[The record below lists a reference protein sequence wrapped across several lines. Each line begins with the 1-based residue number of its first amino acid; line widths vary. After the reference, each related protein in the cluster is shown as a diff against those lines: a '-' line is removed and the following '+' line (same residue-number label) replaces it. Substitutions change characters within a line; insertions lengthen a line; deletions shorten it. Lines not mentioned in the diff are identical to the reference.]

1 MNIKFKSIDIYGFRS
16 LNKVSVSLDNQ
27 GIVIVKGINEYEDKA
42 TSNGSGKSSIFEA
55 LIYAIFEETSSGEK
69 DVENRILKDGYSIDL
84 KFDIDNDQY
93 RIFRQCK
100 KDKSTVSFYK
110 NEEDISARNKTDTN
124 KLIQNILNINKNIF
138 LDSIFLSQNAVTNLA
153 SLSPTARKERLEI
166 LTNTDQII
174 EEFKEKIKERQ
185 NQYEANCVDCRSNID
200 KNNGKKES
208 LNNQIQQLQYKIE
221 EQKQEIE
228 RKKQLGDIKDI
239 EQQIDKLNENIRNNE
254 ESISVVEESIINV
267 DNSIKEFNNKIEEYN
282 NQYNELQT
290 KILQKQS
297 DISSLQFDL
306 TKQDSEKQ
314 HIQQDIERIKQEI
327 EKIKNSD
334 TCPTCGR
341 KYDNVNE
348 EHINQLIQ
356 EKNNLIKDNTIKIQQ
371 IEKVKDEINSKLYL
385 ENNVYEGLHLSANE
399 INSYITPIKEQ
410 IQIKEAEKTT
420 TNMLKIQKNNEIN
433 EYRQKINNLQNI
445 KEELLKVENNNIKEY
460 EDLITQYN
468 NDTKILDEEI
478 NKLNEEYNKND
489 SYVQVIKNIL
499 QLITKEFRT
508 YLLKNSIAYLNK
520 HLQEYSIQLFSNEK
534 DVIKIEES
542 DTKLNIYLGNATYE
556 SLSGGE
562 KTRVNIALLLA
573 QKSLANVI
581 GNMTCNLIILDEILG
596 YCDSEAESNVINLIT
611 NELDSLETIY
621 MISHKEIPIG
631 YDNILTIVKDKNG
644 LSQVYSS

>member
-16 LNKVSVSLDNQ
+16 LNKVAVSLDNQ

-84 KFDIDNDQY
+84 KFDIDNDHY
-93 RIFRQCK
+93 RIFRQYK

-124 KLIQNILNINKNIF
+124 KLIQNTLNINKNIF

-239 EQQIDKLNENIRNNE
+239 EQQMDTLNENIRNNE
-254 ESISVVEESIINV
+254 ESISAVEKSIINI

-341 KYDNVNE
+341 KYDNINE

-356 EKNNLIKDNTIKIQQ
+356 EKNNLIKDNTVKIQQ
-371 IEKVKDEINSKLYL
+371 IEKIKDEINSKLYL

-520 HLQEYSIQLFSNEK
+520 YLQEYSMQLFSNEK

>member
-84 KFDIDNDQY
+84 KFDIDNDHY

-124 KLIQNILNINKNIF
+124 KLIQNTLNINKNIF

-254 ESISVVEESIINV
+254 ESISAVEESIINV

-341 KYDNVNE
+341 KYDNINE

-356 EKNNLIKDNTIKIQQ
+356 EKNNLIKDNTIKIQE

-385 ENNVYEGLHLSANE
+385 ENNVYEGLHLSAKE

-520 HLQEYSIQLFSNEK
+520 HLQEYSTQLFSNEK

>member
-84 KFDIDNDQY
+84 KFDIDNDHY
-93 RIFRQCK
+93 RIFRQYK

-124 KLIQNILNINKNIF
+124 KLIQNTLNINKNIF

-254 ESISVVEESIINV
+254 ESISAVEESIINV
-267 DNSIKEFNNKIEEYN
+267 DNSIKEFNNKIEKYN

-341 KYDNVNE
+341 KYDNINE

-356 EKNNLIKDNTIKIQQ
+356 EKNNLIKDNTIKIQE

-385 ENNVYEGLHLSANE
+385 ENNVYEGLHLSAKE

-489 SYVQVIKNIL
+489 SYFQVIKNIL

>member
-84 KFDIDNDQY
+84 KFDIDNDHY

-124 KLIQNILNINKNIF
+124 KLIQNTLNINKNIF

-221 EQKQEIE
+221 EQEQEIE

-254 ESISVVEESIINV
+254 ESISAIEESIINV
-267 DNSIKEFNNKIEEYN
+267 DNGIKEFNNKIEEYN

-341 KYDNVNE
+341 KYDNINE
-348 EHINQLIQ
+348 EHINQLMQ
-356 EKNNLIKDNTIKIQQ
+356 EKNNLIKDNTIKIQE
-371 IEKVKDEINSKLYL
+371 IEKVKDEINNKLYL
-385 ENNVYEGLHLSANE
+385 ENNIYEGLHLSANE

-520 HLQEYSIQLFSNEK
+520 HLQEYSMQLFSNEK

-631 YDNILTIVKDKNG
+631 YDNVLTIVKDKNG
-644 LSQVYSS
+644 LSQVHSL

>member
-16 LNKVSVSLDNQ
+16 LNKVSISLDNQ

-84 KFDIDNDQY
+84 KFDIDNDHY

-124 KLIQNILNINKNIF
+124 KLIQNTLNINKNIF
-138 LDSIFLSQNAVTNLA
+138 LDSIFLSQNVVTNLA

-254 ESISVVEESIINV
+254 ESISAVEESIINI

-341 KYDNVNE
+341 KYDNINE
-348 EHINQLIQ
+348 EHINQLMQ
-356 EKNNLIKDNTIKIQQ
+356 EKNNLIKDDTIKIQE
-371 IEKVKDEINSKLYL
+371 IEKVKDDINGKLYL

-445 KEELLKVENNNIKEY
+445 KEELLKIENNNIKEY

>member
-42 TSNGSGKSSIFEA
+42 TSNGSGKSSVFEA

-84 KFDIDNDQY
+84 KFDIDNDHY

-124 KLIQNILNINKNIF
+124 KLIQNTLNINKNIF

-254 ESISVVEESIINV
+254 ESISAVEESIVNV
-267 DNSIKEFNNKIEEYN
+267 DNSIKDFNNKIEEYN

-341 KYDNVNE
+341 KYDNINE

-385 ENNVYEGLHLSANE
+385 ENNVYEGLHLSAKE

-445 KEELLKVENNNIKEY
+445 KEELLKIENNNIKEY

-520 HLQEYSIQLFSNEK
+520 HLQEYSMQLFSNEK

>member
-84 KFDIDNDQY
+84 KFDIDNDHY

-124 KLIQNILNINKNIF
+124 KLIQNTLNINKNIF

-254 ESISVVEESIINV
+254 ESISAVEESIINV

-341 KYDNVNE
+341 KYDNINE

-356 EKNNLIKDNTIKIQQ
+356 EKNNLIKDNTIKIQE

-385 ENNVYEGLHLSANE
+385 ENNVYEGLHLSAKE

-520 HLQEYSIQLFSNEK
+520 HLQEYSTQLFSNEK

-556 SLSGGE
+556 SLSGRE

-611 NELDSLETIY
+611 NELDSLKTIY

>member
-84 KFDIDNDQY
+84 KFDIDNDLY

-100 KDKSTVSFYK
+100 KDKSAVSFYK

-124 KLIQNILNINKNIF
+124 KLIQNTLNINKNIF

-254 ESISVVEESIINV
+254 ESISAVEESIINI

-297 DISSLQFDL
+297 DISSLQFNL

-341 KYDNVNE
+341 KYDNINE

-356 EKNNLIKDNTIKIQQ
+356 EKNNLIKDNTVKIQE

-433 EYRQKINNLQNI
+433 ECRQKINNLQNI

-508 YLLKNSIAYLNK
+508 YLLRNSIAYLNK

>member
-55 LIYAIFEETSSGEK
+55 LIYAVFEETSSGEK

-84 KFDIDNDQY
+84 KFDIDNDHY

-124 KLIQNILNINKNIF
+124 KLIQNTLNINKNIF

-185 NQYEANCVDCRSNID
+185 NQYEANCVDYRSNID

-254 ESISVVEESIINV
+254 ESISAVEESIINI

-341 KYDNVNE
+341 KYDNINE

-356 EKNNLIKDNTIKIQQ
+356 EKNNLIKDNTVKIQQ

-468 NDTKILDEEI
+468 NDTKILDKEI

-520 HLQEYSIQLFSNEK
+520 HLQEYSMQLFSNEK

>member
-84 KFDIDNDQY
+84 KFDIDNDHY

-124 KLIQNILNINKNIF
+124 KLIQNTLNINKNIF

-254 ESISVVEESIINV
+254 ESISAVEESIINI

-341 KYDNVNE
+341 KYDNINE

-356 EKNNLIKDNTIKIQQ
+356 EKNNLIKDNTVRIQQ

>member
-84 KFDIDNDQY
+84 KFDIDNDHY

-124 KLIQNILNINKNIF
+124 KLIQNTLNINKNIF

-254 ESISVVEESIINV
+254 ESISAVEESIINV

-341 KYDNVNE
+341 KYDNINE

-356 EKNNLIKDNTIKIQQ
+356 EKNNLIKDNTIKIQE

-385 ENNVYEGLHLSANE
+385 ENNVYEGLHLSAKE

-520 HLQEYSIQLFSNEK
+520 HLQEYSTQLFSNEK

-611 NELDSLETIY
+611 NELDSLKTIY

>member
-55 LIYAIFEETSSGEK
+55 LIFAIFEETSSGEK

-84 KFDIDNDQY
+84 KFDIDNDHY

-124 KLIQNILNINKNIF
+124 KLIQNTLNINKNIF

-254 ESISVVEESIINV
+254 ESISAVEESIINV

-341 KYDNVNE
+341 KYDNINE
-348 EHINQLIQ
+348 EHINQLMQ
-356 EKNNLIKDNTIKIQQ
+356 EKNNLIKDYTIKIQE
-371 IEKVKDEINSKLYL
+371 IEKVKNEINSKLYL

-581 GNMTCNLIILDEILG
+581 GNMACNLIILDEILG
-596 YCDSEAESNVINLIT
+596 YCDSEAESSVINLIT

-644 LSQVYSS
+644 LSQVHSL

>member
-84 KFDIDNDQY
+84 KFDIDNDHY

-124 KLIQNILNINKNIF
+124 KLIQNTLNINKNIF

-254 ESISVVEESIINV
+254 ESISAIEESIINV
-267 DNSIKEFNNKIEEYN
+267 DNGIKEFNNKIEEYN

-314 HIQQDIERIKQEI
+314 HIQQNIERIKQEI

-341 KYDNVNE
+341 KYDNINE

-356 EKNNLIKDNTIKIQQ
+356 EKNNLIKDNTVKIQE

-385 ENNVYEGLHLSANE
+385 ENNIYEGLHLSANE

-581 GNMTCNLIILDEILG
+581 GNMACNLIILDEILG
-596 YCDSEAESNVINLIT
+596 YCDSEAESSVINLIT

-644 LSQVYSS
+644 LSQVHSL

>member
-84 KFDIDNDQY
+84 KFDIDNDHY

-124 KLIQNILNINKNIF
+124 KLIQNTLNINKNIF

-254 ESISVVEESIINV
+254 ESISAVEESIINV

-314 HIQQDIERIKQEI
+314 HIQQDIERIEQEI

-341 KYDNVNE
+341 KYDNINE

-356 EKNNLIKDNTIKIQQ
+356 EKNNLIKDNTVKIQQ

-489 SYVQVIKNIL
+489 SYIQVIKNIL

>member
-42 TSNGSGKSSIFEA
+42 TSNGSGKSSVFEA

-84 KFDIDNDQY
+84 KFDIDNDHY

-124 KLIQNILNINKNIF
+124 KLIQNTLNINKNIF

-254 ESISVVEESIINV
+254 ESISAVEESIINI

-341 KYDNVNE
+341 KYDNINE

-356 EKNNLIKDNTIKIQQ
+356 EKNNLIKDNTVKIQQ

-468 NDTKILDEEI
+468 NDIKILDEEI

>member
-84 KFDIDNDQY
+84 KFDIDNDHY

-124 KLIQNILNINKNIF
+124 KLIQNTLNINKNIF

-239 EQQIDKLNENIRNNE
+239 EQQIYKLNENIRNNE

-267 DNSIKEFNNKIEEYN
+267 DNSIKDFNNKIEEYN

-341 KYDNVNE
+341 KYDNINE
-348 EHINQLIQ
+348 EHINQLTQ
-356 EKNNLIKDNTIKIQQ
+356 EKNNLIKDNTIKIQE

-385 ENNVYEGLHLSANE
+385 ENNVYEGLHLSAKE
-399 INSYITPIKEQ
+399 INSYITSIKEQ

-468 NDTKILDEEI
+468 NDIKILDEEI

>member
-84 KFDIDNDQY
+84 KFDIDNDHY

-124 KLIQNILNINKNIF
+124 KLIQNTLNINKNIF

-254 ESISVVEESIINV
+254 ESISAVEESIINI

-341 KYDNVNE
+341 KYDNINE

-356 EKNNLIKDNTIKIQQ
+356 EKNNLIKDNTIKIQE

-468 NDTKILDEEI
+468 NDTKILDKEI

-520 HLQEYSIQLFSNEK
+520 HLQEYSMQLFSNEK

>member
-55 LIYAIFEETSSGEK
+55 LIYAVFEETSSGEK

-124 KLIQNILNINKNIF
+124 KLIQNTLNINKNIF

-239 EQQIDKLNENIRNNE
+239 EQQIDKLNENIKNNE
-254 ESISVVEESIINV
+254 ESISAVEESIINI

-341 KYDNVNE
+341 KYDNINE

-356 EKNNLIKDNTIKIQQ
+356 EKNNLIKDNTVKIQQ

-385 ENNVYEGLHLSANE
+385 ENNVYKGLHLSANE
-399 INSYITPIKEQ
+399 INSYIIPIKEQ

-468 NDTKILDEEI
+468 NDIKILDEEI

-520 HLQEYSIQLFSNEK
+520 HLQEYSMQLFSNEK

>member
-55 LIYAIFEETSSGEK
+55 LIFAIFEETSSGEK

-84 KFDIDNDQY
+84 KFDIDNDHY

-124 KLIQNILNINKNIF
+124 KLIQNTLNINKNIF

-200 KNNGKKES
+200 KNKGKKES

-254 ESISVVEESIINV
+254 ESISAVEESIINA

-341 KYDNVNE
+341 KYDNINE
-348 EHINQLIQ
+348 EHINQLMQ
-356 EKNNLIKDNTIKIQQ
+356 EKNNLIKDNTIKIQE
-371 IEKVKDEINSKLYL
+371 IEKVKDEINNKLYL
-385 ENNVYEGLHLSANE
+385 ENNVYEGLHLSTNE

-489 SYVQVIKNIL
+489 LYVQVIKNIL

-520 HLQEYSIQLFSNEK
+520 HLQEYSMQLFSNEK

-581 GNMTCNLIILDEILG
+581 GNMACNLIILDEILG
-596 YCDSEAESNVINLIT
+596 YCDSEAESSVINLIT

-644 LSQVYSS
+644 LSQVHSL

>member
-84 KFDIDNDQY
+84 KFDIDNDHY

-124 KLIQNILNINKNIF
+124 KLIQNTLNINKNIF

-228 RKKQLGDIKDI
+228 RRKQLGDIKDI
-239 EQQIDKLNENIRNNE
+239 EQQIDKLNENIKNNE
-254 ESISVVEESIINV
+254 ESISAVEESIINI

-341 KYDNVNE
+341 KYDNINE

-356 EKNNLIKDNTIKIQQ
+356 EKNNLIKDNTIKIQE

-385 ENNVYEGLHLSANE
+385 ENNVYEGLHLSAKE

-489 SYVQVIKNIL
+489 LYVQVIKNIL

-520 HLQEYSIQLFSNEK
+520 HLQEYSMQLFSNEK

>member
-55 LIYAIFEETSSGEK
+55 LIYAVFEETSSGEK

-84 KFDIDNDQY
+84 KFDIDNDHY

-124 KLIQNILNINKNIF
+124 KLIQNTLNINKNIF

-254 ESISVVEESIINV
+254 ESISAVEESIINI

-341 KYDNVNE
+341 KYDNINE
-348 EHINQLIQ
+348 EHINQLMQ

-468 NDTKILDEEI
+468 NDIKILDEEI

-520 HLQEYSIQLFSNEK
+520 HLQEYSMQLFSNEK

>member
-55 LIYAIFEETSSGEK
+55 LIFAIFEETSSGEK

-84 KFDIDNDQY
+84 KFDIDNDHY

-124 KLIQNILNINKNIF
+124 KLIQNTLNINKNIF

-200 KNNGKKES
+200 KNKGKKES

-254 ESISVVEESIINV
+254 ESISAIEESIINV
-267 DNSIKEFNNKIEEYN
+267 DNGIKEFNNKIEEYN

-341 KYDNVNE
+341 KYDNINE
-348 EHINQLIQ
+348 EHINQLMQ
-356 EKNNLIKDNTIKIQQ
+356 EKNNLIKDNTIKIQE
-371 IEKVKDEINSKLYL
+371 IEKVKNEINNKLYL
-385 ENNVYEGLHLSANE
+385 ENNIYEGLHLSANE

-489 SYVQVIKNIL
+489 SFVQVIKNIL

-581 GNMTCNLIILDEILG
+581 GNMACNLIILDEILG
-596 YCDSEAESNVINLIT
+596 YCDSEAESSVINLIT

-644 LSQVYSS
+644 LSQVHSL

>member
-84 KFDIDNDQY
+84 KFDIDNDHY

-124 KLIQNILNINKNIF
+124 KLIQNTLNINKNIF

-228 RKKQLGDIKDI
+228 RKKQLGDVKDI

-254 ESISVVEESIINV
+254 ESISAVEESIINV

-341 KYDNVNE
+341 KYDNINE

-356 EKNNLIKDNTIKIQQ
+356 EKNNLIKDNTIKIQE

-385 ENNVYEGLHLSANE
+385 ENNVYEGLHLSAKE

>member
-84 KFDIDNDQY
+84 KFDIDNEHY

-239 EQQIDKLNENIRNNE
+239 EQQIDKLNENIKNNE
-254 ESISVVEESIINV
+254 ESISAVEESIINI

-341 KYDNVNE
+341 KYDNINE

-356 EKNNLIKDNTIKIQQ
+356 EKNNLIKDNTVKIQQ

>member
-55 LIYAIFEETSSGEK
+55 LIYAVFEETSSGEK

-84 KFDIDNDQY
+84 KFDIDNDHY

-124 KLIQNILNINKNIF
+124 KLIQNTLNINKNIF

-228 RKKQLGDIKDI
+228 RKKQLGDIKGI

-254 ESISVVEESIINV
+254 ESISAVEESIINV

-341 KYDNVNE
+341 KYDNINE

-356 EKNNLIKDNTIKIQQ
+356 EKNNLIKDNTTKIQE

-385 ENNVYEGLHLSANE
+385 ENNVYEGLHLSAKE

-468 NDTKILDEEI
+468 NDIKILDEEI

>member
-84 KFDIDNDQY
+84 KFDIDNDHY

-124 KLIQNILNINKNIF
+124 KLIQNTLNINKNIF

-239 EQQIDKLNENIRNNE
+239 EQQINKLNENIRNNE

-267 DNSIKEFNNKIEEYN
+267 DNSIKDFNNKIEEYN

-341 KYDNVNE
+341 KYDNINE
-348 EHINQLIQ
+348 EHINQLMQ
-356 EKNNLIKDNTIKIQQ
+356 EKNNLIKDNTIKIQE
-371 IEKVKDEINSKLYL
+371 IEKVKDEINNKLYL
-385 ENNVYEGLHLSANE
+385 ENNVYEGLHLSAKE

-433 EYRQKINNLQNI
+433 ECRQKINNLQNI

-460 EDLITQYN
+460 EELIEQYS
-468 NDTKILDEEI
+468 NDIKSLDEEI
-478 NKLNEEYNKND
+478 NKLSEEYNKND
-489 SYVQVIKNIL
+489 LYVQVIKNIL

-508 YLLKNSIAYLNK
+508 YLLKNSISYLNK
-520 HLQEYSIQLFSNEK
+520 HLQEYSTQLFSNEK

-631 YDNILTIVKDKNG
+631 YDNIITIVKDKNG
-644 LSQVYSS
+644 LSQVHSL

>member
-55 LIYAIFEETSSGEK
+55 LIYTVFEETSSGEK

-84 KFDIDNDQY
+84 KFDIDNDHY

-124 KLIQNILNINKNIF
+124 KLIQNTLNINKNIF

-185 NQYEANCVDCRSNID
+185 NQYEANCVDCKSNID

-267 DNSIKEFNNKIEEYN
+267 DNSIKDFNNKIEEYN

-341 KYDNVNE
+341 KYDNINE

-356 EKNNLIKDNTIKIQQ
+356 EKNNLIKDNTIKIQE

-385 ENNVYEGLHLSANE
+385 ENNVYEGLHLSAKE

-631 YDNILTIVKDKNG
+631 YDNILTVVKDKNG